1 LPDLPATMDWDDIPL
16 PAIHSEINREF
27 GIMTKILA
35 VDDEPDVLGL
45 VKTKLEKAGFE
56 VLLATNGLEAVEKA
70 AREKPDLIVMDV
82 MMPKLDGL
90 TACTQIKREMGEE
103 APIIILLT
111 ARGQESDVVEGL
123 SSGADD
129 YMVKPF
135 APREL
140 VARVNVALMKAGK
153 TEADF

>member
-1 LPDLPATMDWDDIPL
+1 
-16 PAIHSEINREF
+16 
-27 GIMTKILA
+27 
-35 VDDEPDVLGL
+35 
-45 VKTKLEKAGFE
+45 
-56 VLLATNGLEAVEKA
+56 
-70 AREKPDLIVMDV
+70 

-90 TACTQIKREMGEE
+90 SACTQIKSRMGEL

-123 SSGADD
+123 GCGADD

-153 TEADF
+153 SDIEF

>member
-1 LPDLPATMDWDDIPL
+1 M
-16 PAIHSEINREF
+16 SFRV
-27 GIMTKILA
+27 LA

-45 VKTKLEKAGFE
+45 VQTKLQKAGFE
-56 VLLATNGLEAVEKA
+56 VLTATNGEEAVDQA
-70 AREKPDLIVMDV
+70 MREKPDVVIMDV

-90 TACTQIKREMGEE
+90 TACTRIKQELGDL
-103 APIIILLT
+103 APIVILLT

-123 SSGADD
+123 SCGADD

-153 TEADF
+153 SDIEC

>member
-1 LPDLPATMDWDDIPL
+1 M
-16 PAIHSEINREF
+16 H
-27 GIMTKILA
+27 MTKILA

-56 VLLATNGLEAVEKA
+56 VLLATNGVEAVEKA
-70 AREKPDLIVMDV
+70 ASEKPDLVIMDV

-90 TACTQIKREMGEE
+90 SACTKIKKDMGAA

-123 SSGADD
+123 SCGADD

-153 TEADF
+153 IDADF

>member
-1 LPDLPATMDWDDIPL
+1 MI
-16 PAIHSEINREF
+16 RV
-27 GIMTKILA
+27 LA
-35 VDDEPDVLGL
+35 ADDEPDVLGL
-45 VKTKLEKAGFE
+45 VETKLQKAGFE
-56 VLLATNGLEAVEKA
+56 VTTANDGEEAVQKA
-70 AREKPDLIVMDV
+70 LAERPDVIVMDV

-90 TACTQIKREMGEE
+90 SACTQIKKQLGDD

-111 ARGQESDVVEGL
+111 ARGQKSDVVEGL
-123 SSGADD
+123 GCGADD

-153 TEADF
+153 TTEEF

>member
-1 LPDLPATMDWDDIPL
+1 MGF
-16 PAIHSEINREF
+16 RV
-27 GIMTKILA
+27 LA

-45 VKTKLEKAGFE
+45 VETKLQKAGFE
-56 VLLATNGLEAVEKA
+56 VTTATNGVEAVERALKD
-70 AREKPDLIVMDV
+70 RPDIIIMDV

-90 TACTQIKREMGEE
+90 SACTQIKGQMGEA

-111 ARGQESDVVEGL
+111 ARGQEADVVEGL
-123 SSGADD
+123 SCGADD

-153 TEADF
+153 SDIEF

>member
-1 LPDLPATMDWDDIPL
+1 MPI
-16 PAIHSEINREF
+16 RV
-27 GIMTKILA
+27 LA
-35 VDDEPDVLGL
+35 ADDEIDVLGL
-45 VKTKLEKAGFE
+45 VETKLQKAGFE
-56 VLLATNGLEAVEKA
+56 VMTATNGQEAVEKA
-70 AREKPDLIVMDV
+70 LAEKPDVIVMDV

-90 TACTQIKREMGEE
+90 SACMQIKKALGTE

-123 SSGADD
+123 SCGADD

-153 TEADF
+153 SETEF